1 MTTDNKTKDEVILL
15 TVNEVAKLLRV
26 SNTSI
31 YRLAEN
37 GLLPFYRLRGY
48 LRFDIKDINKF
59 LDTNYCKT
67 TRLPSS

>member
-1 MTTDNKTKDEVILL
+1 MPTEKLPNNSIILL
-15 TVNEVAKLLRV
+15 TVGEVARLLKV
-26 SNTSI
+26 SNTSV

-48 LRFDIKDINKF
+48 LRFDINDINKF